1 MSAARDRL
9 GGTQGATASPRAARR
24 AARRSASA
32 LPSASALVG
41 QLERSRRSFDAAAV
55 AATSTALEDLSRLDA
70 VPPQLLRRLHDVLL
84 FIAAH
89 PPDAQVHDRA
99 ERELARI
106 AAHVGR
112 LGRRGEALVENSGLP
127 GSTLATT
134 FSLALTGRLTAR
146 HADDIALLSVDGDHD
161 FVMAALATALD
172 PMEQEALSEEAL
184 PWSLWLARYAGSEAR
199 RRLHWL
205 VRIAAATPASAPLR
219 ESMFAACRVF
229 VRWRLRGAATLATGR
244 IGRAPLFFHTALE
257 RVPALRARDLAA
269 PVTRVAMSKR
279 ERAALTATAQDVLAT
294 LLRETDPITYAA
306 TAETERHDLG
316 RGLQIALFFMQPGH
330 KLALETYACYL
341 LFKNGIPVAY
351 GGGWSLGPQ
360 CRFGVNVLPPFRG
373 GESTLLVAAL
383 LRVYAQ
389 RFAARVFAV
398 EPYQIG
404 KGNADGIR
412 SASFWFY
419 YRLGFRPVQEELA
432 ALAAREHARL
442 ASGTRTAVPL
452 LRALAESLLVFRIDP
467 RDRWSYVAPAAL
479 GLAVTRHVET
489 RYAGDRELARRSA
502 LSALARSLPRGA
514 RLPPGLAG
522 WALLLDAGGGTAG
535 WSADDIRA
543 LVGLARRKPI
553 AEADFACRLE
563 DHTRLMGLIRSL
575 AARRAV

>member
-1 MSAARDRL
+1 MSAARDRP
-9 GGTQGATASPRAARR
+9 GGTKGTTASPRAARSSG
-24 AARRSASA
+24 RRSAA
-32 LPSASALVG
+32 ALVG
-41 QLERSRRSFDAAAV
+41 LLERGRRSFDAAAV

-70 VPPQLLRRLHDVLL
+70 VPPRLLRRLHDVLL

-89 PPDAQVHDRA
+89 PPDAQVHARA
-99 ERELARI
+99 ERELSRL
-106 AAHVGR
+106 AAHIGR
-112 LGRRGEALVENSGLP
+112 LDRGGEALVENSGLP

-134 FSLALTGRLTAR
+134 FSLALTERLAAR
-146 HADDIALLSVDGDHD
+146 HADDIELLSVDGDRD
-161 FVMAALATALD
+161 FVMAALGTALD
-172 PMEQEALSEEAL
+172 PLEQEALSEDAL
-184 PWSLWLARYAGSEAR
+184 PWSSWLARFAGSEAR
-199 RRLHWL
+199 RRLHRL
-205 VRIAAATPASAPLR
+205 VRIAAATQASAPLR
-219 ESMFAACRVF
+219 ESMFSACRVF
-229 VRWRLRGAATLATGR
+229 VRWRLRGAATLATARVVGP
-244 IGRAPLFFHTALE
+244 PLFFHTALE
-257 RVPALRARDLAA
+257 RVPVLRARDLEAPIAA
-269 PVTRVAMSKR
+269 VAMSKR

-306 TAETERHDLG
+306 TTETERYDLG
-316 RGLQIALFFMQPGH
+316 RGLQIALFFMQPPH

-373 GESTLLVAAL
+373 GESTLVVAAL

-419 YRLGFRPVQEELA
+419 YRLGFRPAQKDLA
-432 ALAAREHARL
+432 ALAAREYARL
-442 ASGTRTAVPL
+442 GPGTRTPVPV

-467 RDRWSYVAPAAL
+467 RDRSPYVAPAAL
-479 GLAVTRHVET
+479 GLGVTRHIEA
-489 RYAGDRELARRSA
+489 RYAGDRELARRTA
-502 LSALARSLPRGA
+502 LFALASNLPHGT
-514 RLPPGLAG
+514 RLLPALAS

-535 WSADDIRA
+535 WSAGDIRA
-543 LVGLARRKPI
+543 LVGLARRKAI
-553 AEADFACRLE
+553 AEADFACRLGN
-563 DHTRLMGLIRSL
+563 HTRLMGLIRSL